1 MAYICAISFSYFV
14 LYPLLKINR
23 LFKATV
29 PSSIQHG
36 SRNIYF
42 YTDIILSTFTK
53 LFLDL
58 SVLSLVIMIHTF

>member
-14 LYPLLKINR
+14 LYLFLKINR
-23 LFKATV
+23 LSKATV

-42 YTDIILSTFTK
+42 YTYIILFTFTK
-53 LFLDL
+53 LFLNL
-58 SVLSLVIMIHTF
+58 NVLSLVIMIHTF